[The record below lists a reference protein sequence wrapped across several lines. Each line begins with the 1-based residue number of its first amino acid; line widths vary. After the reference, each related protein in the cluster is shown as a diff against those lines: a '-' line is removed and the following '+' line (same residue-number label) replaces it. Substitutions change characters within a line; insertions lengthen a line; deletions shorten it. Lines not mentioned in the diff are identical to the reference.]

1 MTSVQDPAAAGA
13 ALDAAAGRMRALA
26 AGLPRPDGVAV
37 FASVYLAVTDEVRVR
52 LAAGGFADRTA
63 AAGLAA
69 DFAGRFLAAVDDAAA
84 GRRPPACWRP
94 LFQARRHRGVHPL
107 QFALAGINAHIGYD
121 LPLAVVA
128 SCRTLGREPEDAEG
142 DFERVGEL
150 LVRLEERIREQL
162 MPGPDLLDVAD
173 PLTHFAGAWSLER
186 ARDAA
191 WAAARVLWRLRGLP
205 EVGEEFT
212 ERLDQSVGLVSRCV
226 LVPLR
231 GACDG

>member
-1 MTSVQDPAAAGA
+1 MTSVQDTAASG
-13 ALDAAAGRMRALA
+13 ALDAAAQRMRALA
-26 AGLPRPDGVAV
+26 CDPPPRDGVAV
-37 FASVYLAVTDEVRVR
+37 FASVYLAVTDEVRLH

-69 DFAGRFLAAVDDAAA
+69 DFAGRFLAAADDAAA

-94 LFQARRHRGVHPL
+94 LFQARRHRGVHAL

-128 SCRTLGREPEDAEG
+128 TCRALGREPEDVEG
-142 DFERVGEL
+142 DYERVGGL

-173 PLTHFAGAWSLER
+173 PLTHLAGAWSLER

-212 ERLDQSVGLVSRCV
+212 ERLDQSVGLVSRCL

-231 GACDG
+231 GRCGD

>member
-1 MTSVQDPAAAGA
+1 MTSVQDTAASG
-13 ALDAAAGRMRALA
+13 ALDAAAQRMRALA
-26 AGLPRPDGVAV
+26 CGPPGRDGVAV
-37 FASVYLAVTDEVRVR
+37 FASVYLAVTDEVRLH

-69 DFAGRFLAAVDDAAA
+69 DFAGRFLAAADDAAA

-94 LFQARRHRGVHPL
+94 LFQARRHRGVHAL

-128 SCRTLGREPEDAEG
+128 TCRALGSEPEDVEG
-142 DFERVGEL
+142 DYERVGGL

-162 MPGPDLLDVAD
+162 MPGPDLLEVAD
-173 PLTHFAGAWSLER
+173 PLTHLAGAWSLER

-212 ERLDQSVGLVSRCV
+212 ERLDQSVGLVSRCL

-231 GACDG
+231 GRRGD

>member
-1 MTSVQDPAAAGA
+1 MTSVQDTAASG
-13 ALDAAAGRMRALA
+13 ALDAAAQRMRALA
-26 AGLPRPDGVAV
+26 CGPPGRDGVAV
-37 FASVYLAVTDEVRVR
+37 FASVYLAVTDEVRLH

-69 DFAGRFLAAVDDAAA
+69 DFAGRFLAAADDAAA

-94 LFQARRHRGVHPL
+94 LFQARRHRGVHAL

-128 SCRTLGREPEDAEG
+128 TCRALGREPEDVEG
-142 DFERVGEL
+142 DYERVGGL

-173 PLTHFAGAWSLER
+173 PLTHLAGAWSLER

-212 ERLDQSVGLVSRCV
+212 ERLDQSVGLVSRCL

-231 GACDG
+231 GRCGD

>member
-1 MTSVQDPAAAGA
+1 
-13 ALDAAAGRMRALA
+13 
-26 AGLPRPDGVAV
+26 
-37 FASVYLAVTDEVRVR
+37 
-52 LAAGGFADRTA
+52 
-63 AAGLAA
+63 
-69 DFAGRFLAAVDDAAA
+69 
-84 GRRPPACWRP
+84 
-94 LFQARRHRGVHPL
+94 L

-128 SCRTLGREPEDAEG
+128 TCRALGREPEDVEG
-142 DFERVGEL
+142 DYERVGGL

-173 PLTHFAGAWSLER
+173 PLTHLAGAWSLER

-212 ERLDQSVGLVSRCV
+212 ERLDQSVGLVSRCL

-231 GACDG
+231 GRCGD

>member
-1 MTSVQDPAAAGA
+1 MTSVQERAAG
-13 ALDAAAGRMRALA
+13 ALDAAAERMRGLA
-26 AGLPRPDGVAV
+26 GGLPPRDGVAV
-37 FASVYLAVTDEVRVR
+37 FASVYLAVTDEVRLR
-52 LAAGGFADRTA
+52 LAAGGFADRAA

-94 LFQARRHRGVHPL
+94 LFQARRHRGVHTL

-128 SCRTLGREPEDAEG
+128 TCRALDREPADVEG
-142 DFERVGEL
+142 DYERVGEL
-150 LVRLEERIREQL
+150 LVRLEEQIREQL

-173 PLTHFAGAWSLER
+173 PLTHLAGAWSLER

-191 WAAARVLWRLRGLP
+191 WAAAGVLWRLRGLP
-205 EVGEEFT
+205 EVDEEFT
-212 ERLDQSVGLVSRCV
+212 ERLDQSVGLVSRCL

-231 GACDG
+231 AARGGD